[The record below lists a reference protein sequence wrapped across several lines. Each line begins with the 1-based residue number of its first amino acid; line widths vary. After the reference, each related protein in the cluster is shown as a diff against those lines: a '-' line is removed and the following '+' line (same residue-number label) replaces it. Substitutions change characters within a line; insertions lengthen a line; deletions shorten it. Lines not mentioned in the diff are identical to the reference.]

1 MGVVLESRAGAAGHA
16 AWKTGTRGEH
26 QTCESL
32 VDVTTYALAEALV
45 ALYEAASGEI
55 RACTIGGVLIGNF
68 LITHV
73 GAKAEAVVLGI
84 GGLNGLSRAQV
95 HATWHLV
102 AWV

>member
-1 MGVVLESRAGAAGHA
+1 
-16 AWKTGTRGEH
+16 
-26 QTCESL
+26 
-32 VDVTTYALAEALV
+32 LV